1 MLALPQKIVLNIQ
14 NKYLQRIVSPKTT
27 IMELD
32 RLLGKSS
39 FTSQTMLPG
48 RIATTTNSRGG
59 VKETNFY
66 QTKIKLSQQSLA
78 KLKWWKENLLLGN
91 GTLLKIGMQL
101 IIQTDASNTSW
112 GAVCRGNITE
122 GTWSYQKKTRHINV
136 LELIAVKLVILTFT
150 GVNRL
155 QQSTY
160 KYYSSVL
167 LDKIESSSQSRTA
180 TSNQGNMGLSVS
192 RSISNKVDWQSRND
206 KDSSDRKLN
215 PNIFSQIGKIKE
227 YLK

>member
-1 MLALPQKIVLNIQ
+1 
-14 NKYLQRIVSPKTT
+14 
-27 IMELD
+27 
-32 RLLGKSS
+32 
-39 FTSQTMLPG
+39 
-48 RIATTTNSRGG
+48 
-59 VKETNFY
+59 
-66 QTKIKLSQQSLA
+66 
-78 KLKWWKENLLLGN
+78 
-91 GTLLKIGMQL
+91 MQL

-227 YLK
+227 YLKQTYLLPNSRLNQNICLGIRTQAAVEQVPLSTLGETFTGIHSLYFA